1 MQMRKFFR
9 RGQLLFVLLL
19 MLAVLMPAMTA
30 CADYGSKVIDK
41 RIPKE
46 AFEDIPPALQGKAFG
61 LYYKGSA
68 VELIKMRLQ
77 ELGYYKRMSTFH
89 EKFDKLLLQRLR
101 EFQYNNGLESHGKI
115 DETTLA
121 VLYGEHT
128 VKGKWYNGEEP
139 EPEITLIIPVTK
151 SAQWY
156 LSAENE
162 IGFRVT
168 VKNVSDKRVIT
179 AYEVAM
185 YALDDQG
192 ETVYEVAGLPVSG
205 RIKEGKTAWTPYVFI
220 QNPDEIQAMYVAL
233 KRVRYEDGESVI
245 VDEPVYDCFMLRE
258 ADEDE
263 TAQEESK
270 APDGPQEE
278 ADAQQE

>member
-1 MQMRKFFR
+1 MQMQKSYR
-9 RGQLLFVLLL
+9 RNRLPLVLVLMLVLLVPC
-19 MLAVLMPAMTA
+19 MAT
-30 CADYGSKVIDK
+30 ADYGSKEIDK
-41 RIPKE
+41 RMPKE
-46 AFEDIPPALQGKAFG
+46 AYEQIPPALQGKAFG

-89 EKFDKLLLQRLR
+89 DKFDKLLLQRLR
-101 EFQYNNGLESHGKI
+101 EFQYNNGLKAHGKV

-121 VLYGEHT
+121 VMYGEHT
-128 VKGKWYNGEEP
+128 VKGKWYNGKEP

-185 YALDDQG
+185 YALNDQG
-192 ETVYEVAGLPVSG
+192 EKVYEVKNLPVSG
-205 RIKEGKTAWTPYVFI
+205 KIGQAKTAWTPYVFI
-220 QNPDEIQAMYVAL
+220 QNPDEIRSMHVAL
-233 KRVRYEDGESVI
+233 KRVRYDDGETVI
-245 VDEPVYDCFMLRE
+245 LEEPVYDCFVIR
-258 ADEDE
+258 
-263 TAQEESK
+263 
-270 APDGPQEE
+270 EE
-278 ADAQQE
+278 AAPEKEQVRTGMPIESEEENLPEQV